1 MAFGQHSAL
10 CGFAQVAVGCFR
22 RRNAAAVP
30 PRSPHQLQIQ
40 NLADRLMSGLAA
52 QMARGGGGTGPKAE
66 QAVVA
71 SASNAEAE

>member
-22 RRNAAAVP
+22 RRDAATVP

-40 NLADRLMSGLAA
+40 NLADGPMSDPAA
-52 QMARGGGGTGPKAE
+52 QMAGGAGPKAE
-66 QAVVA
+66 QAAVA